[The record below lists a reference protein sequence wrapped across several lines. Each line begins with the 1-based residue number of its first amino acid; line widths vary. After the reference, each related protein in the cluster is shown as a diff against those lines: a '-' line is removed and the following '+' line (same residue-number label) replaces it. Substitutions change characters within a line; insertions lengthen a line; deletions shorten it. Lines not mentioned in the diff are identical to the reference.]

1 MGRWTIKFTGPFF
14 CLFRFPF
21 CLLPL
26 TLSLLPLLLSRIR
39 ERGPITVAEF
49 MELALYHPDHG
60 YYSSAIQRSGRT
72 GDFYTSVDVGP
83 IFGELIAV
91 QLAEMWTVL
100 SGAGASRFDLVEA
113 GAGSGR
119 LARDILDAASRDH
132 PDFYDTIRLT
142 LVERSGRARTA
153 HIDTL
158 GPHAACLVDSTE
170 RLPRSITGVIVAN
183 ELLDALPVHV
193 VTMTAEGLREIAIAA
208 RDDALVEVE
217 IPLSNQALETS
228 GHLEVGDRL
237 EVALEAMDWIADA
250 AGALDR
256 GFVLLF
262 DYGFE
267 ASPSHAR
274 AHPDGTLMAYRAH
287 RAEPRDW
294 LAHPGEMDLTAHVDL
309 EAVRGAAIGAGFD
322 ALGIV
327 DQTYFLLGL
336 GLTDRV
342 ETGNDR
348 RGIQDRLAART
359 LLMPGGLGS
368 TMKAMVFAKGV
379 GRPALRGMSSGR
391 LT

>member
-1 MGRWTIKFTGPFF
+1 MGRWAIRSPACFF
-14 CLFRFPF
+14 LFSLFPF
-21 CLLPL
+21 PFSLFAVP
-26 TLSLLPLLLSRIR
+26 LLPLLLSRIS
-39 ERGPITVAEF
+39 ETGPVTVAEF
-49 MELALYHPDHG
+49 MELALYHPEFG
-60 YYSSAIQRSGRT
+60 YYSRSARRSGRT

-83 IFGELIAV
+83 IFGELIAI

-100 SGAGASRFDLVEA
+100 RGAGASCFDLVEA
-113 GAGSGR
+113 GAGNGR

-142 LVERSGRARTA
+142 LVERSAAARAA
-153 HIDTL
+153 HAGTL
-158 GPHAACLVDSTE
+158 GPHAGRLVDSTE
-170 RLPRSITGVIVAN
+170 RLPRSITGAIVAN

-208 RDDALVEVE
+208 RDGALTEVE
-217 IPLSNQALETS
+217 MPLSNQSLAPS
-228 GHLEVGDRL
+228 GDLEVGDRR

-250 AGALDR
+250 ASALDR
-256 GFVLLF
+256 GFMLLF

-274 AHPDGTLMAYRAH
+274 AHPGGTLTAYRAH

-294 LAHPGEMDLTAHVDL
+294 LAHPGDMDLTAHVDL
-309 EAVRGAAIGAGFD
+309 GAVRGAAIEAGLD

-336 GLTDRV
+336 GLTDRIGR
-342 ETGNDR
+342 GNDR
-348 RGIQDRLAART
+348 GGIKDRLAART

-368 TMKAMVFAKGV
+368 TMKAMVFAKGM
-379 GRPALRGMSSGR
+379 GRPALRGISSGR